1 MRDMQRRRPYSHQW
15 RNDGTLSEPKELT
28 TILDWALYYHSLGF
42 SVIPLTKHSK
52 LPAIEWKKYQKE
64 RASEEQLRKWF
75 EGKDL
80 NIGLVMGAVSN
91 AFAVDIDGG
100 NAARRMEL
108 KLVEMGWSNLRT
120 CLINTYMTK
129 TGGGGFHFV
138 LKPDAGL
145 SVPSRAI
152 WSDDE
157 AHSEIRLLGGVRCV
171 VAGPSV
177 HPSGLPYIWNG
188 KEHSLITRKE
198 MERFIELVGTST
210 KQITLDA
217 ATQTQK
223 TTHYRI
229 STESG
234 SMALTPEQMQG
245 LLVEWEPRYKQGSRN
260 EIVLGLSGVFLKEGF
275 TLESAERFI
284 RLLCTKTH
292 DEELASRLITL
303 RVTYNKD
310 PSEVAGW
317 SILDGF
323 ED

>member
-1 MRDMQRRRPYSHQW
+1 M
-15 RNDGTLSEPKELT
+15 SESKDLT
-28 TILDWALYYHSLGF
+28 TLLDWAHCYHSLGF

-64 RASEEQLRKWF
+64 RASEDQLRKWF

-91 AFAVDIDGG
+91 SFAVDIDGG
-100 NAARRMEL
+100 NAARRMEI
-108 KLVEMGWSNLRT
+108 KLVDMGYCNLRT

-138 LKPDAGL
+138 LKPDAGM

-157 AHSEIRLLGGVRCV
+157 AHSEIRLLGEARCI

-177 HPSGLPYIWNG
+177 HPSGLPYVWNG
-188 KEHSLITRKE
+188 KEPSLITKKE
-198 MERFIELVGTST
+198 MKQFIECVGTST

-217 ATQTQK
+217 APQE
-223 TTHYRI
+223 TTHYHI
-229 STESG
+229 SAEIG
-234 SMALTPEQMQG
+234 SKALTPEQMQG
-245 LLVEWEPRYKQGSRN
+245 LLLEWEPRYTQGRRN
-260 EIVLGLSGVFLKEGF
+260 EIVLGLSGVLLKEGF

-284 RLLCTKTH
+284 KLLCAKTK
-292 DEELASRLITL
+292 DEELQSRLNTL
-303 RVTYNKD
+303 RVTYSKE

-323 ED
+323 KD